1 MPTRQIEW
9 NVHTLGQIAVYALL
23 IIPVGFLAYG
33 LARRVR
39 MWRIGQPEDRFNQW
53 GTRLRGAV
61 TQSILHGRIVRRRN
75 RYGGLMHLFIFVGF
89 VTLLIGTFIV
99 MIEDDITVPIFHYS
113 FYRGDFYLG
122 YKLAMNL
129 AGLLLIAGVLMAFY
143 RRLVIR
149 PKQQDTSADDL
160 VILSFLAILTV
171 QGYVLGALRLGV
183 QHDTWA
189 KWSFVSYALA
199 IPLRGLSDG
208 WLRALH
214 QVNWFSHFLTTFAFL
229 AYFAYSKMI
238 HPFTSLANV
247 FFRRLKPMGELTP
260 IENLEEAESFGIG
273 KLEDFSWAQL
283 MNLDACM
290 HCGRCLEFC
299 PTFNTDKPLRPRD
312 LILEIGGYMAD
323 SGGIFSGELG
333 EGENSARFR
342 WGEGPERELIG
353 GVVSTEE
360 LWDCTT
366 CGACMEQCPVFIEH
380 VPLIVGM
387 RRNLVLEQGEFPDEL
402 TNVFNNLE
410 RLSSPY
416 QFPPSQR
423 DAWTKKMAQPVRIMG
438 EAAAAEEDVE
448 VLFFVGCLGSFDS
461 RNQRTTMALARILQ
475 AADINFAILG
485 KEETCTGDP
494 ARRIGNE
501 YLAQMMARQ
510 TVETLNQY
518 SFKKIVTACPHCFNA
533 IKNEYPQI
541 GGNYEVVHHS
551 ELISQLIAEK
561 RITLDPASDVASGKV
576 TYHDP
581 CYLGRYNKV
590 YDDPRSVVTA
600 LPGAELTEMGR
611 NRNQSFCC
619 GGGGGRLFMEETR
632 GSRINQARVTEALET
647 GATTLAASCPFCM
660 TMFEDGINGVGAND
674 LLQVRDIAELV
685 AAAMLTMT
693 ETETLREGDGA
704 ESAED
709 TEGTEKKK

>member
-1 MPTRQIEW
+1 VTPTRQIEW
-9 NVHTLGQIAVYALL
+9 NVHTVGQIAVYALL

-39 MWRIGQPEDRFNQW
+39 MWRTGQPEDRFNAW
-53 GTRLRGAV
+53 GTRLRGAI
-61 TQSILHGRIVRRRN
+61 TKSILHGRIVRRRN
-75 RYGGLMHLFIFVGF
+75 LYGGIMHLMIFLGFI
-89 VTLLIGTFIV
+89 TLLIGTIIV

-113 FYRGDFYLG
+113 FYRGNFYLG
-122 YKLAMNL
+122 YKFAMNL

-143 RRLVIR
+143 TRLVRR
-149 PKQQDTSADDL
+149 PKTQETSADDL
-160 VILSFLAILTV
+160 VLLSFLIILTV
-171 QGYVLGALRLGV
+171 QGFVLGALRLAV
-183 QHDTWA
+183 QRDPWA
-189 KWSFVSYALA
+189 SWSFVSYALSL
-199 IPLRGLSDG
+199 PLQGLSTG
-208 WLRALH
+208 WLKALH
-214 QVNWFSHFLTTFAFL
+214 QVNWFSHFATTFAFL

-238 HPFTSLANV
+238 HPFTSLVNV
-247 FFRRLKPMGELTP
+247 FFRRLKPRGKLEP
-260 IENLEEAESFGIG
+260 IANLEEAESFGIAH
-273 KLEDFSWAQL
+273 LEDFTWAQL

-323 SGGIFSGELG
+323 QGGLFSGELG
-333 EGENSARFR
+333 AGQNSARYR

-366 CGACMEQCPVFIEH
+366 CGACMEQCPVLIEH

-387 RRNLVLEQGEFPDEL
+387 RRNLVLEQSEFPDEL

-410 RLSSPY
+410 RLNSPY
-416 QFPPSQR
+416 QFPPNQR
-423 DAWTKKMAQPVRIMG
+423 DAWTKKMAQPVRIMA
-438 EAAAAEEDVE
+438 EAAAAEEAVE

-475 AADINFAILG
+475 TAGINFAILG

-494 ARRIGNE
+494 ARRVGNE
-501 YLAQMMARQ
+501 YLAQMMAMQ

-533 IKNEYPQI
+533 IKNEYPEI

-551 ELISQLIAEK
+551 ELISQLIAEG
-561 RITLDPASDVASGKV
+561 RIALDPASDIARGKV

-581 CYLGRYNKV
+581 CYLGRYNSV
-590 YDDPRSVVTA
+590 YDDPRSVVSA
-600 LPGAELTEMGR
+600 LPGAELTEMPR
-611 NRNQSFCC
+611 NRNHSFCC

-632 GSRINQARVTEALET
+632 GSRINRARVTEALDT
-647 GATTLAASCPFCM
+647 GAEILAASCPFCM
-660 TMFEDGINGVGAND
+660 TMFEDGINGVEAND
-674 LLQVRDIAELV
+674 RLQVRDIAELV
-685 AAAMLTMT
+685 AAAMMATPGN
-693 ETETLREGDGA
+693 ETNGA
-704 ESAED
+704 
-709 TEGTEKKK
+709 

>member
-1 MPTRQIEW
+1 VTPTRQIEW
-9 NVHTLGQIAVYALL
+9 NVHTVGQIAVYALL

-39 MWRIGQPEDRFNQW
+39 MWRTGQPEDRFNAW
-53 GTRLRGAV
+53 GTRLRGAI
-61 TQSILHGRIVRRRN
+61 TKSILHGRIVRRRN
-75 RYGGLMHLFIFVGF
+75 LYGGIMHLMIFLGFI
-89 VTLLIGTFIV
+89 TLLIGTIIV

-113 FYRGDFYLG
+113 FYRGNFYLG
-122 YKLAMNL
+122 YKFAMNL

-143 RRLVIR
+143 TRLVRR
-149 PKQQDTSADDL
+149 PKTQETSADDL
-160 VILSFLAILTV
+160 VLLSFLIILTV
-171 QGYVLGALRLGV
+171 QGFVLGALRLAV
-183 QHDTWA
+183 QRDPWA
-189 KWSFVSYALA
+189 SWSFVSYALSL
-199 IPLRGLSDG
+199 PLQGLSTG
-208 WLRALH
+208 WLKALH
-214 QVNWFSHFLTTFAFL
+214 QVNWFSHFATTFAFL

-238 HPFTSLANV
+238 HPFTSLVNV
-247 FFRRLKPMGELTP
+247 FFRRLKPRGKLEP
-260 IENLEEAESFGIG
+260 IANLEEAESFGIAH
-273 KLEDFSWAQL
+273 LEDFTWAQL

-323 SGGIFSGELG
+323 QGGLFSGELG
-333 EGENSARFR
+333 AGQNSARYR

-366 CGACMEQCPVFIEH
+366 CGACMEQCPVLIEH

-387 RRNLVLEQGEFPDEL
+387 RRNLVLEQSEFPDEL

-410 RLSSPY
+410 RLNSPY
-416 QFPPSQR
+416 QFPPNQR
-423 DAWTKKMAQPVRIMG
+423 DAWTKKMAQPVRIMA
-438 EAAAAEEDVE
+438 EAAAAEETVE

-475 AADINFAILG
+475 TAGINFAILG

-494 ARRIGNE
+494 ARRVGNE
-501 YLAQMMARQ
+501 YLAQMMAMQ

-533 IKNEYPQI
+533 IKNEYPEI

-551 ELISQLIAEK
+551 ELISQLIAEG
-561 RITLDPASDVASGKV
+561 RIALDPASDIARGKV

-581 CYLGRYNKV
+581 CYLGRYNSV
-590 YDDPRSVVTA
+590 YDDPRSVVSA
-600 LPGAELTEMGR
+600 LPGAELTEMPR
-611 NRNQSFCC
+611 NRNHSFCC

-632 GSRINQARVTEALET
+632 GSRINRARVTEALDT
-647 GATTLAASCPFCM
+647 GAEILAASCPFCM
-660 TMFEDGINGVGAND
+660 TMFEDGINGVEAND
-674 LLQVRDIAELV
+674 RLQVRDIAELV
-685 AAAMLTMT
+685 AAALAETPGNEMT
-693 ETETLREGDGA
+693 GA
-704 ESAED
+704 
-709 TEGTEKKK
+709 

>member
-1 MPTRQIEW
+1 VTPTRQIEW
-9 NVHTLGQIAVYALL
+9 NVHTVGQIAVYALL
-23 IIPVGFLAYG
+23 IIPIGFLAYG

-39 MWRIGQPEDRFNQW
+39 MWRTGQPEDRFNAW
-53 GTRLRGAV
+53 GTRLRGAI
-61 TQSILHGRIVRRRN
+61 TKSILHGRIVRRRN
-75 RYGGLMHLFIFVGF
+75 LYGGVMHLLIFWGFI
-89 VTLLIGTFIV
+89 TLLIGTIIV

-113 FYRGDFYLG
+113 FYRGNFYLG
-122 YKLAMNL
+122 YKFAMNL

-143 RRLVIR
+143 TRLVRR
-149 PKQQDTSADDL
+149 PKTQETSADDL
-160 VILSFLAILTV
+160 VLLSFLIILTV
-171 QGYVLGALRLGV
+171 QGFVLGALRLAV
-183 QHDTWA
+183 QRDPWA
-189 KWSFVSYALA
+189 SWSFVSYALA
-199 IPLRGLSDG
+199 IPLEGLSNG

-214 QVNWFSHFLTTFAFL
+214 QVNWFSHFATTFAFL

-238 HPFTSLANV
+238 HPFTSLVNV
-247 FFRRLKPMGELTP
+247 FFRSLKPRGTLEP
-260 IENLEEAESFGIG
+260 IVNLEEAESFGIAH
-273 KLEDFSWAQL
+273 LEDFTWAQL

-290 HCGRCLEFC
+290 HCGRCLEYC

-323 SGGIFSGELG
+323 QGGLFSGELG
-333 EGENSARFR
+333 AGQDSARYR

-366 CGACMEQCPVFIEH
+366 CGACMEQCPVLIEH

-387 RRNLVLEQGEFPDEL
+387 RRNLVLEQSEFPEEL

-410 RLSSPY
+410 RLNSPY
-416 QFPPSQR
+416 QFPPNQR
-423 DAWTKKMAQPVRIMG
+423 DAWTKKMAQPVRIMA

-475 AADINFAILG
+475 TAGINFAILG

-501 YLAQMMARQ
+501 YLAQMMAMQ
-510 TVETLNQY
+510 TVEALNQY

-533 IKNEYPQI
+533 IKNEYPAI

-551 ELISQLIAEK
+551 ELISQLIAEG
-561 RITLDPASDVASGKV
+561 RIALDPASEIARGKV

-581 CYLGRYNKV
+581 CYLGRYNSV
-590 YDDPRSVVTA
+590 YDDPRSVVSA
-600 LPGAELTEMGR
+600 LPGAELTEMPR
-611 NRNQSFCC
+611 NRNHSFCC

-632 GSRINQARVTEALET
+632 GSRINRARVTEALDT
-647 GATTLAASCPFCM
+647 GAEILAASCPFCM
-660 TMFEDGINGVGAND
+660 TMFEDGINGVEAND
-674 LLQVRDIAELV
+674 RLQVRDIAELV
-685 AAAMLTMT
+685 AAALAEMPGNEMT
-693 ETETLREGDGA
+693 GA
-704 ESAED
+704 
-709 TEGTEKKK
+709 

>member
-1 MPTRQIEW
+1 MTPTREILW
-9 NVHTLGQIAVYALL
+9 NVHILGRIAIYALL
-23 IIPVGFLAYG
+23 ALPVGYLAYG

-39 MWRIGQPEDRFNQW
+39 MWRTGQPENRFDQW
-53 GTRLRGAV
+53 GARLRDVV
-61 TQSILHGRIVRRRN
+61 TQSILHGRIVRRNN
-75 RYGGLMHLFIFVGF
+75 RRGGIMHLLIFVGF
-89 VTLLIGTFIV
+89 ITLLIGTIIV
-99 MIEDDITVPIFHYS
+99 GIEDDITVPLFHYS
-113 FYRGDFYLG
+113 FYRGNFYLG
-122 YKLAMNL
+122 YKLAMNI
-129 AGLLLIAGVLMAFY
+129 AGLLLIAGVFMAFY
-143 RRLVIR
+143 RRLVTR
-149 PKQQDTSADDL
+149 PATQDTSADDL
-160 VILSFLAILTV
+160 VLLTFLVLLAV
-171 QGYVLGALRLGV
+171 QGYLLGALRLAV
-183 QHDTWA
+183 QRDTWSQ
-189 KWSFVSYALA
+189 WSFVSYALS
-199 IPLRGLSDG
+199 IPLRGLSDT

-214 QVNWFSHFLTTFAFL
+214 QVNWWSHFATTFAFL
-229 AYFAYSKMI
+229 AYFAFSKMI
-238 HPFTSLANV
+238 HPFTSLVNV
-247 FFRRLKPMGELTP
+247 FFRRLKPLGELAP
-260 IENLEEAESFGIG
+260 IENLEEAETFGISH
-273 KLEDFSWAQL
+273 LEDFTWAQL

-290 HCGRCLEFC
+290 HCGRCLEYC
-299 PTFNTDKPLRPRD
+299 PTFATDKPLRPRD
-312 LILEIGGYMAD
+312 LVLEIGGYMAD
-323 SGGIFSGELG
+323 KGGIFSGELG

-380 VPLIVGM
+380 VPLIIGM
-387 RRNLVLEQGEFPDEL
+387 RRNLVLEQGEFPAEI

-410 RLSSPY
+410 RVSSPY
-416 QFPPSQR
+416 QFPPDQR
-423 DAWTKKMAQPVRIMG
+423 DVWTKKLDQPVRIMA
-438 EAAAAEEDVE
+438 EAAAADEAVE

-461 RNQRTTMALARILQ
+461 RNQKTTLSLARILQ
-475 AADINFAILG
+475 AAGINFAILG

-501 YLAQMMARQ
+501 YLAQMMAQQ

-533 IKNEYPQI
+533 IKNEFPQI

-551 ELISQLIAEK
+551 ELISQLIAEG
-561 RITLDPASDVASGKV
+561 RIQLDPASDVARGAV

-590 YDDPRSVVTA
+590 YDEPRSIVNA

-647 GATTLAASCPFCM
+647 GAETLVASCPFCM
-660 TMFEDGINGVGAND
+660 TMFEDGINGVGANER
-674 LLQVRDIAELV
+674 LVVRDIAELV
-685 AAAMLTMT
+685 AAAMLATPGNLT
-693 ETETLREGDGA
+693 PQPPSPQGKGE
-704 ESAED
+704 
-709 TEGTEKKK
+709 